1 MKKRVTPTAPRKKK
15 TLVPAR
21 RKYTEGERVA
31 CSIDKNTAGRE
42 QKPSIQQA
50 EPNQAKFVHASRSKT
65 SQGTN
70 SPANAKQRAC
80 RQWFDGVVSKGVR
93 GIRSEFVQQVQKYK
107 NMELSMRAGDEAA
120 NMSKNR
126 YDDVHLIDKTR
137 VKVSINPEG
146 DDYIH
151 ASYVNVSPELQFICS
166 QGPLTT
172 TIHQFWLMCI
182 QEDVKLILQLC
193 KNMEN
198 GEEKC
203 AEYFATDSSDWSEFG
218 PVQVRVLEKGQPVP
232 GMRKVV
238 KTKIEAKF
246 DSRTAIVTHVLFH
259 GWPDHGM
266 AESLPTC
273 RELRTLV
280 HKLHQQKP
288 VIVHCA
294 AGIGR
299 KPALQAT
306 LLIAFRTHW
315 NVHGG
320 RDDLPKT
327 SRPTNGR
334 VHRRRS
340 DQGTSQSTFQGRTKR
355 SSECSVNLNC
365 IHSFQQYL
373 FIHRCVL
380 EIVIADDG
388 LAKSNDVVEFI
399 KKFDDFV
406 ERKKKEGGANG
417 PRSRRQ

>member
-1 MKKRVTPTAPRKKK
+1 MKKQRPTPTATRKKK
-15 TLVPAR
+15 TAVPAR

-42 QKPSIQQA
+42 HKPSLQQT
-50 EPNQAKFVHASRSKT
+50 EPNQAKFVHASRTKT

-70 SPANAKQRAC
+70 SEHSKPANAKQRAC

-93 GIRSEFVQQVQKYK
+93 GIRSEFIQKVQKYK
-107 NMELSMRAGDEAA
+107 NLELAMTAGDDPA

-137 VKVSINPEG
+137 VKVSINPDG

-166 QGPLTT
+166 QGPLNS

-182 QEDVKLILQLC
+182 QEDIKLILQLC

-203 AEYFATDSSDWSEFG
+203 AEYFVSDSTDWSEFG

-246 DSRTAIVTHVLFH
+246 DSRTAIVTHLLFY

-288 VIVHCA
+288 VVVHCA

-299 KPALQAT
+299 TGTFTAVEMICQK
-306 LLIAFRTHW
+306 LLVQQTAEFT
-315 NVHGG
+315 VV
-320 RDDLPKT
+320 DLIKEL
-327 SRPTNGR
+327 RNQR
-334 VHRRRS
+334 FKAVQNDR
-340 DQGTSQSTFQGRTKR
+340 
-355 SSECSVNLNC
+355 
-365 IHSFQQYL
+365 QYL

-388 LAKSNDVVEFI
+388 LAKSNDVIEFI

-406 ERKKKEGGANG
+406 ERKKKEGGAHG

>member
-1 MKKRVTPTAPRKKK
+1 MKK
-15 TLVPAR
+15 TLAPAR

-42 QKPSIQQA
+42 HKPSIQQA
-50 EPNQAKFVHASRSKT
+50 EPNQAKFEHSK
-65 SQGTN
+65 
-70 SPANAKQRAC
+70 PANAKQRAC
-80 RQWFDGVVSKGVR
+80 RQWFDGVALKGVR

-107 NMELSMRAGDEAA
+107 NLELSMRAGDEAA

-126 YDDVHLIDKTR
+126 FDDVHLIDKTR

-182 QEDVKLILQLC
+182 QEDVKLC
-193 KNMEN
+193 KNVEN

-218 PVQVRVLEKGQPVP
+218 PVQVRVLEKGQPVA

-299 KPALQAT
+299 TGTFTAVEMICQK
-306 LLIAFRTHW
+306 LLVQQTAEFT
-315 NVHGG
+315 VV
-320 RDDLPKT
+320 DLIKEL
-327 SRPTNGR
+327 
-334 VHRRRS
+334 RS
-340 DQGTSQSTFQGRTKR
+340 QRFKAVQNDR
-355 SSECSVNLNC
+355 
-365 IHSFQQYL
+365 QYL

-406 ERKKKEGGANG
+406 ERKKKEAGANG
-417 PRSRRQ
+417 LRSRRH